1 MALPIASA
9 ERQRLRTIGERK
21 WHPACPPLKCLQI
34 AALIRPA
41 ASGPAARSILIVGTG
56 LRTLGGALEL
66 PRSSDWK
73 LAATSLMADRPSLV
87 AEVGKRQ

>member
-1 MALPIASA
+1 MALPIAPA
-9 ERQRLRTIGERK
+9 GRQRLRTIGERK
-21 WHPACPPLKCLQI
+21 WHPACPPLKLLAISAQT
-34 AALIRPA
+34 RPPG
-41 ASGPAARSILIVGTG
+41 SGSAARSILIVGIA
-56 LRTLGGALEL
+56 LRILGGALEQ